1 MKYSLRKTP
10 SHLHLAYKYG
20 EGTDGLT
27 GRNFLL
33 EVEGNLLTLTIDLTP
48 NFHTRNKSASAYVDA
63 VNFSQNHHKLRFLQ
77 CADNLV
83 RARLIRAWESVEEP
97 QLVLCLD
104 MGGRGRFHFSVR
116 PHSLFMGG
124 IQFDV
129 QEVLQER
136 DPRSRASS
144 QEIQAHSEGH
154 DEGHGTR
161 NHA

>member
-27 GRNFLL
+27 GRNFMLD
-33 EVEGNLLTLTIDLTP
+33 VEGNALTLTVDLTP
-48 NFHTRNKSASAYVDA
+48 NFHTRNKGASAYLDA
-63 VNFSQNHHKLRFLQ
+63 VNFAHNHHKLRFLQ

-83 RARLIRAWESVEEP
+83 RARLIKAWEQVAEP
-97 QLVLCLD
+97 RLVLCLEL
-104 MGGRGRFHFSVR
+104 GPRGRFAYVVV

-129 QEVLQER
+129 QEVLEEPDGR
-136 DPRSRASS
+136 GRTP
-144 QEIQAHSEGH
+144 AHEM
-154 DEGHGTR
+154 HGSR

>member
-83 RARLIRAWESVEEP
+83 RARLIRAWESVEDP
-97 QLVLCLD
+97 HLVLCLD
-104 MGGRGRFHFSVR
+104 MGGRGRFLFTVR

-129 QEVLQER
+129 EEVLPQPDTRQRAPSQEVHGTT
-136 DPRSRASS
+136 D
-144 QEIQAHSEGH
+144 
-154 DEGHGTR
+154 HGTR